1 MTAIAE
7 TVQEAL
13 TTNTD
18 GLISVENLAR
28 LLETTVERL
37 RPVVEHKCLRV
48 VTAHE
53 DVAQTI
59 IMRPGQRAMQ
69 WLRNMF
75 QPLKMISVIP
85 LAEAGKLWNIAER
98 EVMKYCR
105 AAQIPVYSDPA
116 FGYLLTFKA
125 LKSLARARATYYK
138 LKRTDRASLLRYY
151 LSEIEGTRWKD
162 PPPYSK
168 VLEAEIHRI
177 ARLEE
182 PWRTVQCVEFVSRF
196 RDAKTVGECF
206 GKGENISDELR
217 NSDKK
222 VGDLLRKSVGLELK
236 DLGI

>member
-7 TVQEAL
+7 TVQESL
-13 TTNTD
+13 TTNTE

-59 IMRPGQRAMQ
+59 VMRPGQRAIE
-69 WLRNMF
+69 WLKTMF
-75 QPLKMISVIP
+75 QPLRMIP
-85 LAEAGKLWNIAER
+85 LIPLKEAGKLWGITER

-105 AAQIPVYSDPA
+105 AGEIPVYSDPA
-116 FGYLLTFKA
+116 SGYLLTFKA
-125 LKSLARARATYYK
+125 LKRLARARAKYYK
-138 LKRTDRASLLRYY
+138 PKRTDRASLFRYY

-168 VLEAEIHRI
+168 VLEAEIQRI

-182 PWRTVQCVEFVSRF
+182 PWRTVQCVEFVLRF

-217 NSDKK
+217 NSDEKI
-222 VGDLLRKSVGLELK
+222 GDLLRKSVGLELK